1 MKRLLHL
8 KANLTSLMWFYYLN
22 SFFFKKKTIIYSCNN
37 NKGNTYK
44 CKLSLW
50 RFYWSFYKYRK
61 GFTKTNWTKNKG
73 CQSKICWWRR
83 RTLWNKRN
91 GEWYISK
98 FCWGRNWKAIL
109 LYIMQKKWRFRSN
122 FFFFFPFFFFVT
134 KFKKKKNKTKKKK
147 IYTLPEFKLV
157 FYCPNFS
164 FSLPILKDIVTTE
177 VNLNQEYPEVREI
190 LVTAFGS
197 SKKKPYILVTYYDYF
212 IILLFY
218 YLKIIKQI
226 WIK

>member
-134 KFKKKKNKTKKKK
+134 KFKQKKTKQKKKK
-147 IYTLPEFKLV
+147 Q
-157 FYCPNFS
+157 N
-164 FSLPILKDIVTTE
+164 
-177 VNLNQEYPEVREI
+177 
-190 LVTAFGS
+190 
-197 SKKKPYILVTYYDYF
+197 KKKKDLYF
-212 IILLFY
+212 TRIQISFLLPQFLIFTSNFERY
-218 YLKIIKQI
+218 CYN
-226 WIK
+226 WS